1 MKKNFRLIQAV
12 YIPQTN
18 TRGARVKLTDLRR
31 KESIYITALCN
42 YESDDAGD
50 IAMEYLSDK
59 GFTFIG
65 KGNADKG
72 YCLITEDF
80 TSSIK

>member
-1 MKKNFRLIQAV
+1 MKNFRLIQAV

-31 KESIYITALCN
+31 KESTYITNLWS
-42 YESDDAGD
+42 YDSDDAGD
-50 IAMEYLSDK
+50 IAIEYLSKK

-72 YCLITEDF
+72 YCLITENF
-80 TSSIK
+80 ESTIK